1 MNGFIG
7 LGLVDAALEPA
18 PVLQLRALL
27 AKLGLHEDFALR
39 SEQLRLAEV
48 RRVHGNR
55 PVDELFVI
63 ECLSFEQERILLS
76 L

>member
-1 MNGFIG
+1 MELIGGRLQMNGFIG

-39 SEQLRLAEV
+39 SKQL
-48 RRVHGNR
+48 
-55 PVDELFVI
+55 
-63 ECLSFEQERILLS
+63 
-76 L
+76 